1 MLEFSIAN
9 NCIAGSRSI
18 VSLGGRLMLKFVGIT
33 ALAVAAGGISAVF
46 QSDTSDNDLS
56 EVQLAALDPSAA
68 GRNACR
74 GIDAFGK
81 ALDARLALAGEKAPL
96 LLSAVSAANFPLY
109 PGITSSDIGVTGID
123 GEARRYFDQGVALLY
138 GFNHAAAARSFRK
151 ARAYE
156 PACAM
161 CWWGEAYANGLNINS
176 GMSEDQNRA
185 AIFAVK
191 QAKRLSANSSPVEK
205 ALIEAQYARFPDD
218 LNADRA
224 ALEGKYS
231 EMMVSIAQ
239 EYPSN
244 DIAVLAAESA
254 MNTTPWN
261 YWDLDAGEARP
272 QIKTAI
278 SLIERVMENNPRHP
292 QASHLYIHL
301 MENSPDPKRS
311 EAAADRLVD
320 NAPPALGHLVHM
332 PAHIFYRIGRYKD
345 SMAANIKAARA
356 DEEYLKLAGDDGLYR
371 FGYYPHNVHFL
382 LASAQMAGD
391 VQTVA
396 NETQRL
402 KIILDND
409 IARELPWV
417 QAIHAAPY
425 YAMTQFSST
434 AAVLA
439 LTQDTSELAYVDAMR
454 HYARAV
460 AYARQ
465 KNQEGFD
472 AELAEMARLK
482 ADPGVVAMVDAG
494 FPAPNIIEL
503 AMHVAEGRKAYAE
516 SKFAEAI
523 QHYQAAQAIEATVP
537 YNEPPYWYYP
547 VAQSLGAAHYRAGQY
562 REALAAFREA
572 IYKAPNNGWALYGLS
587 KTERKLG
594 NSREAKAA
602 EAALE
607 NAWMGE
613 PAWLRMDR
621 L

>member
-1 MLEFSIAN
+1 
-9 NCIAGSRSI
+9 
-18 VSLGGRLMLKFVGIT
+18 MLKFIGLT
-33 ALAVAAGGISAVF
+33 ALAVGVGGISSIF
-46 QSDTSDNDLS
+46 QSDKIENDPS
-56 EVQLAALDPSAA
+56 ASQLAALDPTAA

-74 GIDAFGK
+74 GIDAFGE
-81 ALDARLALAGEKAPL
+81 ALDARLAIASEKSPL
-96 LLSAVSAANFPLY
+96 LLSSVSAASFPLY
-109 PGITSSDIGVTGID
+109 SGISTSDVGVTGID
-123 GEARRYFDQGVALLY
+123 GEARKYFDQGVALLY

-156 PACAM
+156 PECAM
-161 CWWGEAYANGLNINS
+161 CWWGEAYANGLNINA

-191 QAKRLSANSSPVEK
+191 QAKRLSMNSSAVEK
-205 ALIEAQYARFPDD
+205 ALIAAQYARFPDD
-218 LNADRA
+218 LGADRG
-224 ALEGKYS
+224 ALEREYS
-231 EMMVSIAQ
+231 EMMIAVAQ
-239 EYPSN
+239 EFPASN

-254 MNTTPWN
+254 MNTTAWN
-261 YWDLDAGEARP
+261 YWDLDKGEARP

-301 MENSPDPKRS
+301 MENSPDPKKA
-311 EAAADRLVD
+311 EAAADRLVE
-320 NAPPALGHLVHM
+320 NAPSALGHLVHM
-332 PAHIFYRIGRYKD
+332 PGHIFYRIGRYKD
-345 SMAANIKAARA
+345 SIAANIKAARA

-391 VQTVA
+391 VSTVA

-402 KIILDND
+402 KVILDDD
-409 IARELPWV
+409 IARALPWV
-417 QAIHAAPY
+417 QAIHAAPS

-439 LTQDTSELAYVDAMR
+439 LTQDPISLAYVDAMR

-465 KNQEGFD
+465 KNDAGFD
-472 AELAEMARLK
+472 AELAEMTRLK
-482 ADPGVVAMVDAG
+482 SDPAVVAMVDAG
-494 FPAPNIIEL
+494 FPAPSIIEL
-503 AMHVAEGRKAYAE
+503 AMHVAEGRKAYSK
-516 SKFAEAI
+516 SKFEEAI
-523 QHYQAAQAIEATVP
+523 RHYQAAQAIEATIP

-547 VAQSLGAAHYRAGQY
+547 VAQSLGAAYYRAGQY
-562 REALAAFREA
+562 REALGAFREA
-572 IYKAPNNGWALYGLS
+572 IFKAPNNGWALYGLA

-594 NSREAKAA
+594 NKREAQAA

-607 NAWMGE
+607 NVWIGKS
-613 PAWLRMDR
+613 AWLRMDR